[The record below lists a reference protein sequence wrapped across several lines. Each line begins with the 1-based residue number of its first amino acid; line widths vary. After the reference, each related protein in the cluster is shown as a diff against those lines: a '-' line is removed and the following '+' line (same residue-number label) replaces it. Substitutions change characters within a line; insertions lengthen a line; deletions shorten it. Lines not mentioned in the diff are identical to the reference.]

1 MDNQQLII
9 EIIKIT
15 PNLLLY
21 LVILIVF
28 LRYRRPFVEGVLPKI
43 SGFKAFAIEAS
54 FLREGLESAV
64 KAGKNP
70 NLQVSNSLMQR
81 ISHYPK
87 RPVRV
92 LWVDDN
98 RDTVMYE
105 SGVLQGLG
113 LLVEFA
119 KTSANAMDRLEKEKF
134 QIVISDIRR
143 GDKNTEGLD
152 FMARMRAA
160 NMQAPVIYYVS
171 ELDKS
176 KGVPLGAFG
185 ITDDP
190 NELIHL
196 ALDLAERIA

>member
-1 MDNQQLII
+1 
-9 EIIKIT
+9 
-15 PNLLLY
+15 
-21 LVILIVF
+21 
-28 LRYRRPFVEGVLPKI
+28 
-43 SGFKAFAIEAS
+43 
-54 FLREGLESAV
+54 
-64 KAGKNP
+64 
-70 NLQVSNSLMQR
+70 MQR

-98 RDTVMYE
+98 PDTVMYE

-113 LLVEFA
+113 MLVEFA

>member
-1 MDNQQLII
+1 MDNQLII
-9 EIIKIT
+9 ELIKIA

-28 LRYRRPFVEGVLPKI
+28 LRYRKPFVEGVLPKI
-43 SGFKAFAIEAS
+43 SGFKAFGIEAS
-54 FLREGLESAV
+54 FLREGLEGAV

-98 RDTVMYE
+98 PDTVMYE

-113 LLVEFA
+113 MLVEFA
-119 KTSANAMDRLEKEKF
+119 KTSANAMERLGKEKF
-134 QIVISDIRR
+134 QIVVSDIRR
-143 GDKNTEGLD
+143 NGKNTEGLD
-152 FMARMRAA
+152 FMAQMRAA
-160 NMQAPVIYYVS
+160 GLNMPLIYYVS
-171 ELDKS
+171 ELDKT
-176 KGVPLGAFG
+176 KGVPIGAFG

-196 ALDLAERIA
+196 TLDVVERIS